1 MWKHSTQHIK
11 LKNRITMLLEH
22 NQKNKQ
28 NVN

>member
-11 LKNRITMLLEH
+11 LKNRIAMLLEH
-22 NQKNKQ
+22 NHKNKQ